1 MKVSLLYNDRAGGG
15 ASLDR
20 IRNAFMAHG
29 HEVVRVI
36 TDRTDFERLID
47 PPVELVV
54 SAGGDGTASNAARTV
69 AGRAIP
75 LAILPLGTANNIARS
90 VGYVGSIET
99 LIGGLHPDRRRLVDL
114 GAVCGP
120 EVKRIFVE
128 SVGGGVVAAGIEAM
142 RARRDGKPLES
153 AAARMERALRGYYEI
168 LSRLEP
174 RPCTLLI
181 DGTSLEGE
189 FLLVEV
195 LNTPWI
201 GPNIRL
207 SLEADPS
214 DGMLSVVV
222 AGDNERSVLQDYLE
236 RRILNGDD
244 DVRVTLPTYQARRVS
259 FQGMHKLHVDDGVI
273 DAPSGEPVDI
283 HVEAAAIE
291 LLDPRPTMAHAS
303 QTNETQRS
311 GM

>member
-1 MKVSLLYNDRAGGG
+1 MKVSLLYNDRAGDG
-15 ASLDR
+15 APLDR
-20 IRNAFMAHG
+20 IRRALDAHG
-29 HEVVRVI
+29 HDLVRVI
-36 TDRTDFERLID
+36 TDRNDLERLVEPSID
-47 PPVELVV
+47 LVV
-54 SAGGDGTASNAARTV
+54 AAGGDGTAANAARTV

-99 LIGGLHPDRRRLVDL
+99 LIGGLRPDRRRWLDL
-114 GAVCGP
+114 GAIRGP
-120 EVKRIFVE
+120 EVKRLFVE
-128 SVGGGVVAAGIEAM
+128 SVGGGMVAAGIEAM
-142 RARRDGKPLES
+142 RARRDGKLAES

-168 LSRLEP
+168 IARLEP
-174 RPCTLLI
+174 RPCSLVI
-181 DGTSLEGE
+181 DDTPLEGD

-201 GPNIRL
+201 GPNISL
-207 SLEADPS
+207 SLDADPS

-222 AGDNERSVLQDYLE
+222 AGDNERSALQDYLE

-273 DAPSGEPVDI
+273 DAPSGEPVDMHI
-283 HVEAAAIE
+283 ETAALE
-291 LLDPRPTMAHAS
+291 LLEPAGR
-303 QTNETQRS
+303 
-311 GM
+311 

>member
-15 ASLDR
+15 APLAR
-20 IRNAFMAHG
+20 IRRAFDAHG
-29 HEVVRVI
+29 HDLVRVI
-36 TDRTDFERLID
+36 TDRTDLERLVD
-47 PPVELVV
+47 PPVDLVV

-99 LIGGLHPDRRRLVDL
+99 LIGGLRHDRRRLLDL
-114 GAVCGP
+114 GAICGP
-120 EVKRIFVE
+120 EVRRIFVE
-128 SVGGGVVAAGIEAM
+128 SVGGGMVAAGIEAM
-142 RARRDGKPLES
+142 RARRDGKVLES
-153 AAARMERALRGYYEI
+153 AAARMELALRGYYEI
-168 LSRLEP
+168 ISQLEP

-201 GPNIRL
+201 GPNISL
-207 SLEADPS
+207 SPDADPS

-222 AGDNERSVLQDYLE
+222 AGDNERSALQDYLE

-273 DAPSGEPVDI
+273 DAPSGEPI
-283 HVEAAAIE
+283 AIQIEPAALE
-291 LLDPRPTMAHAS
+291 LLDPTPTIARAS
-303 QTNETQRS
+303 QTGEAHSS
-311 GM
+311 GI